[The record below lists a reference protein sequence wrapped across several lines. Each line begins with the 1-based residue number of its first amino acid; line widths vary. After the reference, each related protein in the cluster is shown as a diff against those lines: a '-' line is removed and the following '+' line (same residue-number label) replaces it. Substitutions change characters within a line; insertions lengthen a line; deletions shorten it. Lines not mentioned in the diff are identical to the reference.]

1 MSYIKLFCYR
11 LPIQLLLNNKC
22 LAGERPFGCAQCG
35 KHFSEKHNLKV
46 HMRTHT
52 GERPYTCTECGKQM
66 RYAQWS
72 DGFPVPITCYNSCL
86 KQMVS
91 FLLFKKPH
99 LHITN
104 SCHLYVQSVSRTS
117 VIKNGKSW

>member
-52 GERPYTCTECGKQM
+52 GERPYTCAECGKQM
-66 RYAQWS
+66 RYAQWPY
-72 DGFPVPITCYNSCL
+72 GFPVAITCYSICL
-86 KQMVS
+86 K
-91 FLLFKKPH
+91 
-99 LHITN
+99 
-104 SCHLYVQSVSRTS
+104 
-117 VIKNGKSW
+117 